1 MTFNVHNPR
10 AETINMVAG
19 DQTFISGPGAQV
31 VLIEDARRELDHVR
45 QQLYQLDLHPRM
57 LAAAEQEIDSMGEEL
72 ASSQPNKSA
81 LAGRLRRLTT
91 LLQGAGALAAA
102 GQALIT
108 PLESLAHWLGMPF

>member
-1 MTFNVHNPR
+1 MNFNVYKPR

-19 DQTFISGPGAQV
+19 NQTSISGPGAQV

-45 QQLYQLDLHPRM
+45 QQLYQLDLHPRT

-72 ASSQPNKSA
+72 ASPRPNKPA

-91 LLQGAGALAAA
+91 LLQSAGALAAA
-102 GQALIT
+102 GQALMA
-108 PLESLAHWLGMPF
+108 PLESLAHWLGMLF